1 MRDRPMKNG
10 NNLHVQSASFNDK
23 TAKEVQAPL
32 PGNKYARVKL
42 SSVSDCSK
50 ELAKLY
56 REARSGRID
65 VADASKLSNILSI
78 LSRMLTNS
86 ELEARVE
93 ELEKRGWH

>member
-1 MRDRPMKNG
+1 MKN
-10 NNLHVQSASFNDK
+10 NTDLHDQSDTLNDK
-23 TAKEVQAPL
+23 SDKKKSTPL
-32 PGNKYARVKL
+32 PGNKYARAKL
-42 SSVSDCSK
+42 STVSDVSK

-78 LSRMLTNS
+78 LSRMLTDS